1 MPTLFINGVPVS
13 VPAGLRLSDALPSSH
28 QIPLPCAGLGRCG
41 KCRVIATGA
50 LSPVSEAEK
59 AALTKEDLAN
69 HVRLACCTF
78 LLGDASVTTEK
89 AANAQILL
97 GTEPQ
102 TATPSRLAS
111 HAGYTRLGAAI
122 DLGTTTLAARLYDE
136 TGRLL
141 TQGGRP
147 NPQNRFGAD
156 VIARIQASIDG
167 EGQALARSVSDG
179 ITELLSSLCQ
189 EAGRCLEEIDGLV
202 IAGNTAM
209 LYLLTN
215 TPPHALSKAPF
226 QADRLFD
233 EIVTA
238 ESLSLPVAPGAR
250 VYLPRCLSAFVGADI
265 TAALLFDQTATGNE
279 SRALMDIGTNGEMAL
294 WHNGTLYACST
305 AAGPAF
311 EGAGLSMGMNGETG
325 AIDHMRVENGRLC
338 AHVLGETTP
347 RGVCGSGVIDA
358 VACLLETE
366 QMDETG
372 LLDDDP
378 TMLMPPVS
386 LSQKDIRMVQLAKS
400 AICAGFLTLLQTVG
414 LPLSGLSSLSV
425 AGGFGSYLH
434 LPSAGRMGLLPAD
447 VLSRVRVIGNA
458 SLYGASQLLLD
469 PSLREKATAVAKNA
483 QIVPLHA
490 NLVFS
495 SLYAENMLF
504 PEEDE

>member
-1 MPTLFINGVPVS
+1 MPTLFLNGVPVS
-13 VPAGLRLSDALPSSH
+13 VPAGLRLSDALPPADA
-28 QIPLPCAGLGRCG
+28 IPLPCAGLGRCG
-41 KCRVIATGA
+41 KCRVVATGA

-59 AALTKEDLAN
+59 AALTREDLAN

-78 LLGDASVTTEK
+78 LLGDACVTTEK
-89 AANAQILL
+89 AASAHILL
-97 GTEPQ
+97 GTEPE
-102 TATPSRLAS
+102 TPAPPRPSS
-111 HAGYTRLGAAI
+111 SPGYTRLGAAI

-141 TQGGRP
+141 TQGGCP
-147 NPQNRFGAD
+147 NPQSHFGAD

-167 EGQALARSVSDG
+167 EGETLARCVSEG
-179 ITELLSSLCQ
+179 LTGLLSSLCGK
-189 EAGRCLEEIDGLV
+189 AGRHLTDIDGLV

-215 TPPHALSKAPF
+215 TPPHALSKSPF
-226 QADRLFD
+226 QAGRLFD
-233 EIVTA
+233 ETVTA
-238 ESLSLPVAPGAR
+238 ESLSLPVAPGAG

-265 TAALLFDQTATGNE
+265 TAALLFDQTATGHE

-325 AIDHMRVENGRLC
+325 AIDHMRVENGRLR
-338 AHVLGETTP
+338 AHVLGESAP

-358 VACLLETE
+358 AACLLQTE

-372 LLDDDP
+372 LLEEDP
-378 TMLMPPVS
+378 TLLSPPVS

-414 LPLSGLSSLSV
+414 LPLCGLSSLSV

-434 LPSAGRMGLLPAD
+434 LPSAGRIGLLPAS
-447 VLSRVRVIGNA
+447 VLPRVRVIGNA

-469 PSLREKATAVAKNA
+469 TALRAKAAAMVKSAHL
-483 QIVPLHA
+483 VPLHA
-490 NLVFS
+490 NPVFV

-504 PEEDE
+504 PEEDG